1 MELGPTELLPGTH
14 MKPSQAAADEEGL
27 LCAGPAGTLAIHHQS
42 IVHRRA
48 QQMDAAE
55 GVYRHM
61 LKYSYW
67 RNEPPT
73 RDWTIQPGFDPRTC
87 YYGGHN
93 VARYVAHSFAWLMGE
108 DYRIMGGQGE
118 RSNFVICSF
127 WRQFGSDVATLVV
140 AWPWM
145 TENQIGPSMGYPIHI
160 PPA

>member
-1 MELGPTELLPGTH
+1 MELGPRELLPGTH

-73 RDWTIQPGFDPRTC
+73 RDWTISQALTREHATTEDTTLHGMLRTPLR
-87 YYGGHN
+87 G
-93 VARYVAHSFAWLMGE
+93 
-108 DYRIMGGQGE
+108 
-118 RSNFVICSF
+118 
-127 WRQFGSDVATLVV
+127 
-140 AWPWM
+140 
-145 TENQIGPSMGYPIHI
+145 
-160 PPA
+160 